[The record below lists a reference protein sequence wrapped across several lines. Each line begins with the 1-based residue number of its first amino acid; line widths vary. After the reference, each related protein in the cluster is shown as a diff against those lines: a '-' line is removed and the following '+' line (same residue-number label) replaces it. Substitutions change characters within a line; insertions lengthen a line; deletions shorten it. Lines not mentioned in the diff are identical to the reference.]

1 MFSDVGGS
9 IRLHKMEC
17 KSSDSK
23 KLFKVF
29 DAAKHKRTR
38 KKRDGLDDSTSVVT
52 DGSAGVSICIVI
64 CYISVIRHLKLLV
77 KSNLNK
83 KSIKRIANYHKVLS
97 VTLSRLK

>member
-52 DGSAGVSICIVI
+52 DGSAGVSICVDVSDQ
-64 CYISVIRHLKLLV
+64 CLKA
-77 KSNLNK
+77 SE
-83 KSIKRIANYHKVLS
+83 ITHQI
-97 VTLSRLK
+97 